1 MHGDAKA
8 STRRRWSVAQPS
20 FPEALVRI
28 RRDGFV
34 LETFLPEEV
43 GPVTAAERWD
53 GKRLEDVLGAEM
65 AALWIGRIGTA
76 LDQRRFTSER
86 FQWSRPGSHLVF
98 EVRIVPCGPDE
109 ILGIAREVGYQER
122 LEAERNAMHA
132 LLERATDLL
141 PDLVYV
147 FDHAEDRVMFQNRS
161 ITEELGY
168 SPERCAEL
176 GENPI
181 PLVAHPDDLSMMPE
195 ILARTLAASDDDVL
209 SYEGRF
215 RAADGSWRWYVT
227 HSRIFARRAD
237 GTPTQVFGVM
247 RNVTEQRALEQ
258 RVHRAAKVDALG
270 AVAGSIAHD
279 FNNALTAIHGFAEL
293 LEGEVSEQGKND
305 LAELS
310 SAIDGAKSLA
320 SRVLSFSRAEHRRLE
335 PLDLAQLVRKVEPL
349 LSRMLGATIRLELEL
364 PAEPPVVR
372 ADPQEL
378 EQVLVNL
385 ALNARDAMPKGGVLR
400 IQVDVDAPP
409 SGASFSEES
418 GRWVRLAVS
427 DTGEG
432 MSPEVHDRAF
442 EPFFT
447 TKATGTGLGL
457 ASARLAVEYAGGTLV
472 GSSRPGRGTTFLV
485 RLPWCATPPLAPSTG
500 APAAARAGRGTVL
513 VVDDEPM
520 VLRLIDATLRRSGY
534 RVLSASG
541 HHGALRIAADPSEP
555 IDLLVSD
562 VVMPE
567 MNGPE
572 LATRIRELRPALPI
586 LFVSG
591 FHDESQIPTQG
602 AAATTLLRKPF
613 SPRQLSEIVAGLLSA
628 APSPDRSRP

>member
-1 MHGDAKA
+1 
-8 STRRRWSVAQPS
+8 
-20 FPEALVRI
+20 
-28 RRDGFV
+28 
-34 LETFLPEEV
+34 
-43 GPVTAAERWD
+43 
-53 GKRLEDVLGAEM
+53 
-65 AALWIGRIGTA
+65 
-76 LDQRRFTSER
+76 
-86 FQWSRPGSHLVF
+86 
-98 EVRIVPCGPDE
+98 
-109 ILGIAREVGYQER
+109 
-122 LEAERNAMHA
+122 
-132 LLERATDLL
+132 
-141 PDLVYV
+141 
-147 FDHAEDRVMFQNRS
+147 
-161 ITEELGY
+161 
-168 SPERCAEL
+168 
-176 GENPI
+176 
-181 PLVAHPDDLSMMPE
+181 
-195 ILARTLAASDDDVL
+195 
-209 SYEGRF
+209 
-215 RAADGSWRWYVT
+215 
-227 HSRIFARRAD
+227 
-237 GTPTQVFGVM
+237 
-247 RNVTEQRALEQ
+247 
-258 RVHRAAKVDALG
+258 
-270 AVAGSIAHD
+270 
-279 FNNALTAIHGFAEL
+279 
-293 LEGEVSEQGKND
+293 
-305 LAELS
+305 
-310 SAIDGAKSLA
+310 
-320 SRVLSFSRAEHRRLE
+320 
-335 PLDLAQLVRKVEPL
+335 
-349 LSRMLGATIRLELEL
+349 
-364 PAEPPVVR
+364 
-372 ADPQEL
+372 
-378 EQVLVNL
+378 
-385 ALNARDAMPKGGVLR
+385 
-400 IQVDVDAPP
+400 
-409 SGASFSEES
+409 
-418 GRWVRLAVS
+418 VS

-457 ASARLAVEYAGGTLV
+457 ASARLAVEYAGCTLV

>member
-1 MHGDAKA
+1 MGEKA
-8 STRRRWSVAQPS
+8 STHRRWSPAHPS
-20 FPEALVRI
+20 FPEALARI
-28 RRDGFV
+28 RRDGMV
-34 LETFLPEEV
+34 LETFLPAGVAPLPPE
-43 GPVTAAERWD
+43 ERWD
-53 GKRLEDVLGAEM
+53 GRTLTEILGAED
-65 AALWIGRIGTA
+65 AAPWLEIIRTA
-76 LDQRRFTSER
+76 LDRGGISSDRFKS
-86 FQWSRPGSHLVF
+86 SRPAAQLVF
-98 EVRIVPCGPDE
+98 ETRVIPLGADE
-109 ILGIAREVGYQER
+109 VLAIAREVGYHEQR
-122 LEAERNAMHA
+122 EAERNAMHE
-132 LLERATDLL
+132 LLGRATDLL

-147 FDHAEDRVMFQNRS
+147 FDHAEARVVFQNR
-161 ITEELGY
+161 TLAEELGY
-168 SPERCAEL
+168 SPERSAEL
-176 GENPI
+176 GENSI
-181 PLVAHPDDLSMMPE
+181 PQLAHPDDLSMMPE
-195 ILARTLAASDDDVL
+195 ILARTLAASDEDVL
-209 SYEGRF
+209 TYEGRF

-227 HSRIFARRAD
+227 HSRIFARRPD

-293 LEGEVSEQGKND
+293 LEGEVSEAGKKD
-305 LAELS
+305 LAELC

-349 LSRMLGATIRLELEL
+349 LSRMLGAKIRLELAL
-364 PAEPPVVR
+364 PAEPSVVR

-400 IQVDVDAPP
+400 IQVDMDAPRP
-409 SGASFSEES
+409 GASFSEET

-457 ASARLAVEYAGGTLV
+457 ASARLAVEYAGGTLEV
-472 GSSRPGRGTTFLV
+472 SSRPGVGTTFLV
-485 RLPWCATPPLAPSTG
+485 RLPWCATPPLAPSNR
-500 APAAARAGRGTVL
+500 APAASAGRGTVL

-534 RVLSASG
+534 RVLTAPG
-541 HHGALRIAADPSEP
+541 HHGALRIAADLSEP

-572 LATRIRELRPALPI
+572 LAARIRELRPGLPV

-591 FHDESQIPTQG
+591 FHDESQSPTQS
-602 AAATTLLRKPF
+602 AADTTLLKKPF

-628 APSPDRSRP
+628 APSTDRSRP